1 MLPDLRPNED
11 VVAYTRQ
18 HWSRPASR
26 AVLPLLLLL
35 AVIAVG
41 LTWRAVPPAWP
52 PPWLTV
58 STGGLI
64 ALAALLVLWLVW
76 IYADWVDDALI
87 VTNQRIIWLQ
97 KTAFVSES
105 RREIPLHRV
114 QNVSVS
120 ADGLLPNWFGYG
132 TLLVEAAGSQPIV
145 APMLMQAHEVR
156 RRIFVVQTEQR
167 RARQQVDDTST
178 EAAVRAALGLT
189 AEGPPPPPMPMPAT
203 EQVGGLLVW
212 HRHWWFLITAVVR
225 PFLLVVL
232 VGVAGGLIT
241 RLTVVIDEVGLLLL
255 SALFGLGLVGLVAMV
270 WQVLVWREDRYILD
284 GDRLLD
290 VEQAPFRMRRLVK
303 ETLLGRVQD
312 VSYRIPHPLAHL
324 LNYGDV
330 LIQTA
335 GETQHFT
342 FDGVTDPRAV
352 HAEISRRLVAS
363 REAEGEAR
371 SRQQREDILDILRAY
386 HEVTQEQQTGPMA
399 PPPPPAAGPQA

>member
-26 AVLPLLLLL
+26 AVVPLLLLL

-41 LTWRAVPPAWP
+41 LSLRAVPPAWP
-52 PPWLTV
+52 PPWPTV
-58 STGGLI
+58 STVVLI
-64 ALAALLVLWLVW
+64 ALAALLVLWMVW

-132 TLLVEAAGSQPIV
+132 TLLVEAAASQPIV
-145 APMLMQAHEVR
+145 APMLVQANEVR
-156 RRIFVVQTEQR
+156 RRIFAVQAEQR
-167 RARQQVDDTST
+167 LARQQVDDTST
-178 EAAVRAALGLT
+178 AAAVRAALGLT
-189 AEGPPPPPMPMPAT
+189 AEGPTPPVLPTPAAD
-203 EQVGGLLVW
+203 QVGGLLVW

-232 VGVAGGLIT
+232 VGVAVGLIT
-241 RLTVVIDEVGLLLL
+241 RLTVVRDEVGLLLL
-255 SALFGLGLVGLVAMV
+255 AALVGLGLVGLVAMA

-284 GDRLLD
+284 ADRLLD

-342 FDGVTDPRAV
+342 FDGVADPRAV

-371 SRQQREDILDILRAY
+371 SHQQREDILDILRAY
-386 HEVTQEQQTGPMA
+386 HEVTQEQETGPM
-399 PPPPPAAGPQA
+399 PPPPPSGNGSA